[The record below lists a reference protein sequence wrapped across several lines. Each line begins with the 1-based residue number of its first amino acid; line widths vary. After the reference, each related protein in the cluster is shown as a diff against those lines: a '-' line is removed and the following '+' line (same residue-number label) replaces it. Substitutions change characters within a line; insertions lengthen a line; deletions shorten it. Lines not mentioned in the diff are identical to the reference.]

1 MHELPDGWEYR
12 RVDQVGD
19 VQLGRQRSPAMMTGP
34 YMRPYLRVANVLDGY
49 IDYSDV
55 LEMNFAPHEA
65 QTFNLQPGDVL
76 LNEGQAIDLVGRCAI
91 FDGPTGMCFQNT
103 LLRFRPR
110 TVLPKFAAAVF
121 KHWLDHG
128 EFRKIT
134 RQTTS
139 IAHLGST
146 QFSAM
151 RFPYAPL
158 QEQQR
163 ITEILGSTD
172 EQIKLSLRLL
182 AKQEATLKSLEFA
195 AIRDSISSSPMT
207 IGEIIQNAPGGLIQT
222 GPFGSQL
229 HAYEYTES
237 GVPVVMPQDMIGQ
250 LIAEEKIVRI
260 RESKAQAL
268 SRHRM
273 IPGDVVFGRR
283 GDLSRCAV
291 VAPEQEGW
299 LCGTGCLLAR
309 LPSGP
314 VRPEWLTLTYR
325 NDVGQRQ
332 VLARAVG
339 STMVNLNTK
348 IISDITIPVPDVE
361 VQERTISALAIQRRV
376 INQLSL
382 EVDKLNIIKQGL
394 MNDLLA
400 GRVRVA
406 ALYLRV
412 EFSWGSESL
421 TAVARPFRFIVP
433 SLLDG
438 SAASAVRTTPSWRAD
453 SVGERPKVASPH

>member
-1 MHELPDGWEYR
+1 MRELPDGWEYH

-19 VQLGRQRSPAMMTGP
+19 VQLGRQRSPAMMSGP

-55 LEMNFAPHEA
+55 LEMNFAPYEA

-76 LNEGQAIDLVGRCAI
+76 VNEGQALNLVGRCAI
-91 FDGPTGMCFQNT
+91 FDGPQGMCFQNT

-139 IAHLGST
+139 IAHLGSA
-146 QFSAM
+146 QFTAM

-158 QEQQR
+158 QAQQR
-163 ITEILGSTD
+163 ITEILDSAD
-172 EQIKLSLRLL
+172 EQIKVSLRLL
-182 AKQEATLKSLEFA
+182 AKQEAMLKSLEFA
-195 AIRDSISSSPMT
+195 AVRDSMCSPPMT
-207 IGEIIQNAPGGLIQT
+207 IGEIIRHAPGGLVQT

-250 LIAEEKIVRI
+250 SISEEKIVRI
-260 RESKAQAL
+260 RELKAQAL

-291 VAPEQEGW
+291 VAPEQAGW
-299 LCGTGCLLAR
+299 LCGTGCLLTR

-314 VRPEWLTLTYR
+314 VRPEWLALTYR
-325 NDVGQRQ
+325 HDVGQRQ

-348 IISDITIPVPDVE
+348 IISDITIPVPDLE
-361 VQERTISALAIQRRV
+361 EQGRKIFALANHRRV
-376 INQLSL
+376 ITQLSL
-382 EVDKLNIIKQGL
+382 EIDKHKLIKQGL
-394 MNDLLA
+394 MNDLLT

-406 ALYLRV
+406 ALYLGV
-412 EFSWGSESL
+412 EFPVGAMSSSGVN
-421 TAVARPFRFIVP
+421 TAWKCRRV
-433 SLLDG
+433 LLG
-438 SAASAVRTTPSWRAD
+438 RRISRSSAGA
-453 SVGERPKVASPH
+453 